1 MFVADSCGAVRVIAE
16 LADTN
21 GVSMRK
27 VYSLKKKS
35 SRKIHKIAERPRP
48 TTQPRAGSSFTV
60 VPAGNNGA
68 KKEAD
73 LTRVAQ

>member
-1 MFVADSCGAVRVIAE
+1 MVQSVVYTKVAQQV
-16 LADTN
+16 

-27 VYSLKKKS
+27 VYSLKKKR
-35 SRKIHKIAERPRP
+35 SRDIHKIAERPRP

-60 VPAGNNGA
+60 VPAGNNSA

-73 LTRVAQ
+73 LTGVSQ